1 MHGTSEP
8 HCPQLRPIY
17 NCCTQYKYWLYKR
30 NGEAGMDLNS
40 LQVFLTVARERSF
53 SRAAEKLYRTQP
65 AISISVRKLEEWV
78 GQPLFVRGT
87 GARTL
92 TEAGVLLIEYA
103 ERMLNLREE
112 ARRSLEDLAGLRRGR
127 PSLGVNESSIH
138 ALLPALARF
147 RRKFPK
153 VEIAIHRVYS
163 RDIPRDRLAKKRRVS
178 IRELG
183 DEIFIAHIVASPYRD
198 H

>member
-65 AISISVRKLEEWV
+65 AISIS
-78 GQPLFVRGT
+78 
-87 GARTL
+87 A
-92 TEAGVLLIEYA
+92 
-103 ERMLNLREE
+103 
-112 ARRSLEDLAGLRRGR
+112 
-127 PSLGVNESSIH
+127 
-138 ALLPALARF
+138 
-147 RRKFPK
+147 
-153 VEIAIHRVYS
+153 
-163 RDIPRDRLAKKRRVS
+163 
-178 IRELG
+178 ELG
-183 DEIFIAHIVASPYRD
+183 PQPVHGLLDRGGERVGGFVPDPFQQFLGGHDPPGPGEQVFQD
-198 H
+198 GEF